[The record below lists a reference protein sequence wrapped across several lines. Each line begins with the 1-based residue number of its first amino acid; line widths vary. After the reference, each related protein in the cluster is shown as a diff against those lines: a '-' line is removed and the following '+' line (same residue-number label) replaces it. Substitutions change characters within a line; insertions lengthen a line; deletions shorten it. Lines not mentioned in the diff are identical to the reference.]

1 MKKDLI
7 ITLTSWVFASLWS
20 LPMCIQAGEVRFEI
34 LLKGG
39 TVIDPQ
45 NGVNG
50 KRDIAISNGK
60 VAAVADSISASDAQK
75 VIDVTG
81 LYVIPGLVDI
91 HTHLY
96 ATSGF
101 RDAWAGDNSVLPDG
115 FSFRTGVTTMV
126 DAGSSGWRNFEDFRN
141 RVIDR
146 AYTRVFAFLNIVG
159 LGMISDSI
167 EQNLQD
173 MEPQATADMA
183 RKHSD
188 VIVGI
193 KTAHYHGPDWTP
205 VERAVETGTLVNL
218 PVMVDFGYFRQ
229 ERPFFR
235 LVTEKLRPG
244 DIATH
249 IYRGPVPYVDNNG
262 QIYAYLEKA
271 RKQGIKFDV
280 GHGGGSFVFRNAA
293 ASIHLGFF
301 PDSISTDLHSGS
313 MNAGMMDMVTTM
325 SKMLVLGVPLV
336 EVIRESTINP
346 AMIIHHPELGN
357 LSVGQIADIAVLN
370 LMTGHFGYVDS
381 FGGKVEGTER
391 LNCEMTLKDG
401 KIVWDWNGRGARDY
415 RQLDEKYGI
424 RETDQLVLPSP

>member
-1 MKKDLI
+1 MG
-7 ITLTSWVFASLWS
+7 
-20 LPMCIQAGEVRFEI
+20 IQAGEVRYEI

-39 TVIDPQ
+39 TVIDPE
-45 NGVNG
+45 NGVNA

-60 VAAVADSISASDAQK
+60 VAAVAEFIAASDAQK

-81 LYVIPGLVDI
+81 LYVTPGLVDI

-101 RDAWAGDNSVLPDG
+101 RDSWAGDNSILPDG

-146 AYTRVFAFLNIVG
+146 AQTRVFALLNIVG

-167 EQNLQD
+167 EQNIQD
-173 MEPQATADMA
+173 MDPQAAAEMA
-183 RKHSD
+183 RKHRD

-193 KTAHYHGPDWTP
+193 KTAHYHGPDWVP
-205 VERAVETGTLVNL
+205 VERAVEAGTLVNL

-235 LVTEKLRPG
+235 LVTEKLRSG

-249 IYRGPVPYVDNNG
+249 MYRGPVPYLDSKGV
-262 QIYAYLEKA
+262 IYPYLEKA
-271 RKQGIKFDV
+271 RKRGIKFDV

-293 ASIHLGFF
+293 ASVHLGFF
-301 PDSISTDLHSGS
+301 PDSISTDLHTGS

-325 SKMLVLGVPLV
+325 SKMLVLGIPLV

-346 AMIIHHPELGN
+346 AKMIHHPELGH

-381 FGGKVEGTER
+381 FGGKMEGTER
-391 LNCEMTLKDG
+391 FYCEMTLKGG
-401 KIVWDWNGRGARDY
+401 KIVWDWNGRGAKDY

>member
-1 MKKDLI
+1 MKKHLL
-7 ITLTSWVFASLWS
+7 ITLTSWVFASLLS
-20 LPMCIQAGEVRFEI
+20 LSMGIQAGEVRYEI

-50 KRDIAISNGK
+50 KRDIALSNGK
-60 VAAVADSISASDAQK
+60 IAAVSESISGLDAQK

-81 LYVIPGLVDI
+81 LYVTPGLVDI

-96 ATSGF
+96 ATAGF
-101 RDAWAGDNSVLPDG
+101 RDGWAGDNSVLPDG

-146 AYTRVFAFLNIVG
+146 VQTRVFALLNIVG
-159 LGMISDSI
+159 MGMISDSI
-167 EQNLQD
+167 EQNIQD
-173 MEPQATADMA
+173 MDPLAAAQMA
-183 RKHSD
+183 KKNSD

-193 KTAHYHGPDWTP
+193 KTAHYQGPDWGP
-205 VERAVETGTLVNL
+205 VERAIEAGTLANL

-249 IYRGPVPYVDNNG
+249 MYRGPVPYVDSNG
-262 QIYAYLEKA
+262 QIYAYLEDA

-280 GHGGGSFVFRNAA
+280 GHGGGSFVFLNAA
-293 ASIHLGFF
+293 ASISLGFF
-301 PDSISTDLHSGS
+301 PDSISTDLHTGS
-313 MNAGMMDMVTTM
+313 MNAGMMDMATTM

-336 EVIRESTINP
+336 EVIRESTTNP
-346 AMIIHHPELGN
+346 AKMIHHP
-357 LSVGQIADIAVLN
+357 
-370 LMTGHFGYVDS
+370 
-381 FGGKVEGTER
+381 
-391 LNCEMTLKDG
+391 
-401 KIVWDWNGRGARDY
+401 
-415 RQLDEKYGI
+415 
-424 RETDQLVLPSP
+424 

>member
-1 MKKDLI
+1 MKKHLT
-7 ITLTSWVFASLWS
+7 TLVSWVFTLWS
-20 LPMCIQAGEVRFEI
+20 LSMGIQAGEFRYEI

-45 NGVNG
+45 NDLNG
-50 KRDIAISNGK
+50 KRDIAISDGK
-60 VAAVADSISASDAQK
+60 VAAVAESISAADAQK

-81 LYVIPGLVDI
+81 LYVTPGLIDI

-101 RDAWAGDNSVLPDG
+101 KDAWAGDNSVLPDG

-141 RVIDR
+141 RVVDR
-146 AYTRVFAFLNIVG
+146 TQTRVFALLNIVG
-159 LGMISDSI
+159 SGMISDSI
-167 EQNLQD
+167 EQNTQD
-173 MEPQATADMA
+173 MDPQATSEMA

-193 KTAHYHGPDWTP
+193 KTAHYHGPDWVP
-205 VERAVETGTLVNL
+205 VERAVEAGTLANL

-235 LVTEKLRPG
+235 LVTDKLRPG

-249 IYRGPVPYVDNNG
+249 MYRGPVPYVDSNG
-262 QIYAYLEKA
+262 RIYPYLEKA
-271 RKQGIKFDV
+271 RQRGVKFDV

-293 ASIHLGFF
+293 TSLHLGFF
-301 PDSISTDLHSGS
+301 PDSISTDLHTGS

-325 SKMLVLGVPLV
+325 SKMLVLGVSLV

-346 AMIIHHPELGN
+346 AKMIHHPELGH

-391 LNCEMTLKDG
+391 LNCEMTLKGG